1 MVAPSFW
8 NRFRMNERWEIT
20 GEGNPLSE
28 EFLSVEAKFYRND
41 FQVYSFKAPTMRD
54 ALLRVGEL
62 YSRLKYIVN
71 IRDRKDVHEDILG
84 RAVYYREFP
93 AIIADF
99 DGEKGR
105 VMLRSDFPLP
115 RINTGFPPEPW
126 DGDEEPKCS
135 QDIWED
141 LLSPKIHW
149 HRSEAE

>member
-1 MVAPSFW
+1 
-8 NRFRMNERWEIT
+8 MNERWEIT
-20 GEGNPLSE
+20 MVGGD
-28 EFLSVEAKFYRND
+28 VTAKLFRND
-41 FQVYSFKAPTMRD
+41 FQVYSFTMGSMIEMCA
-54 ALLRVGEL
+54 ALWVKQNALRVHPVPI
-62 YSRLKYIVN
+62 YNRQHVHN
-71 IRDRKDVHEDILG
+71 DVIG
-84 RAVYYREFP
+84 RAVFYREFP

-115 RINTGFPPEPW
+115 RINTGFPSEPW

-149 HRSEAE
+149 HREESV